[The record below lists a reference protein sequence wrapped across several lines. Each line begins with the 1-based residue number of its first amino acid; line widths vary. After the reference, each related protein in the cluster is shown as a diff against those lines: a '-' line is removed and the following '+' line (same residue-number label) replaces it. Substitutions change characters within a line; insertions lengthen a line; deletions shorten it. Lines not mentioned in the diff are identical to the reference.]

1 MACTRNLAAWNLRP
15 KDFLETREKDVIS
28 GRWLYLLVV
37 IMAEQGVRIFI
48 EMLLENDEPNKLR
61 LTTVLS
67 LCSTVQSSDLRA
79 QVRSLSTILGHESNQ
94 CGCIDEAKNLFDRM
108 EYKILIMWNA
118 MIAGHKQWILRRI
131 IFQHNTQHVFDVEY
145 SPCQVS

>member
-1 MACTRNLAAWNLRP
+1 MPSSLNTGPARLQLWECSLWLVLGIWQLGIFGP
-15 KDFLETREKDVIS
+15 KDFLDTREKDVIS

-67 LCSTVQSSDLRA
+67 LCSTIHSLDLRV
-79 QVRSLSTILGHESNQ
+79 QVGSLRARGT
-94 CGCIDEAKNLFDRM
+94 
-108 EYKILIMWNA
+108 
-118 MIAGHKQWILRRI
+118 
-131 IFQHNTQHVFDVEY
+131 NTCPDY
-145 SPCQVS
+145 